1 MHKVRGLTRPNIEK
15 YTSQNHAA
23 KKPEKLVYKNS
34 SQQRVDHTITEK
46 KEKSTR
52 TVLAA
57 TKQAEQGLAH
67 TMSKP
72 DIVKVTEASSKAL
85 MAYAS
90 KPESLQNSAVHHD
103 LKDLDPSL
111 RSMVNSQIFENKN
124 NFMHTLVDPNNAL
137 FKQFRQEVLKEKP
150 DAELSMNAIKK
161 FSDFIHKSELEL
173 GKRFAIISSIDKKY
187 DNASVF
193 REKSPYSSQISAS
206 EYLQTAWEMTDAE
219 RSVFE
224 IFSNEYVTNHLSNF
238 ENGNVSNMT
247 FSSYSKFIK
256 NSATVGRPGELGGR
270 WVQPRDTI
278 EKAFDYQKGNPNLS
292 LVDVLTIK
300 LGWNQDWLKNTIL
313 LALIDQSTGVD
324 NLQMP
329 TRKHQGANEMFF
341 DSGHTHGTLELEA
354 IAPVIEKDK
363 LAIGIWGLPED
374 HALHP
379 SNAKPGNYLEVE
391 KFLSSDTN
399 VEQVKR
405 SMNAPLNELT
415 SRDF

>member
-1 MHKVRGLTRPNIEK
+1 MHKLRGLTRPSIEK
-15 YTSQNHAA
+15 YTAQNHAA
-23 KKPEKLVYKNS
+23 KKSEKLVYKNVS
-34 SQQRVDHTITEK
+34 PQRAERTITDK

-52 TVLAA
+52 TILAA
-57 TKQAEQGLAH
+57 TKQAEQSLVQ

-72 DIVKVTEASSKAL
+72 DILKVTAGSSKAL
-85 MAYAS
+85 TAYSS
-90 KPESLQNSAVHHD
+90 KDDSLQNLSVHHD
-103 LKDLDPSL
+103 LKDLHPSL
-111 RSMVNSQIFENKN
+111 RSMISDQIFENKN
-124 NFMHTLVDPNNAL
+124 NFMHMLVDPNNAL

-150 DAELSMNAIKK
+150 DAELTMNSIKK

-173 GKRFAIISSIDKKY
+173 GKRFAIISSIDKKF
-187 DNASVF
+187 DNASAF
-193 REKSPYSSQISAS
+193 REKSAYSSQISAS
-206 EYLQTAWEMTDAE
+206 EYLQTVWEMTDAE
-219 RSVFE
+219 RSLFE

-247 FSSYSKFIK
+247 FSSYSRFIK

-278 EKAFDYQKGNPNLS
+278 EKAFNYQKENPNLS

-313 LALIDQSTGVD
+313 LALIDQSTSVD

-354 IAPVIEKDK
+354 IAPVIEKNK

-391 KFLSSDTN
+391 KFLSSETN

-405 SMNAPLNELT
+405 SMNAPLNELS

>member
-1 MHKVRGLTRPNIEK
+1 
-15 YTSQNHAA
+15 
-23 KKPEKLVYKNS
+23 
-34 SQQRVDHTITEK
+34 
-46 KEKSTR
+46 
-52 TVLAA
+52 
-57 TKQAEQGLAH
+57 
-67 TMSKP
+67 
-72 DIVKVTEASSKAL
+72 
-85 MAYAS
+85 
-90 KPESLQNSAVHHD
+90 
-103 LKDLDPSL
+103 
-111 RSMVNSQIFENKN
+111 
-124 NFMHTLVDPNNAL
+124 MHTPVDPNNPL
-137 FKQFRQEVLKEKP
+137 LKKFRQEVLKEKP
-150 DAELSMNAIKK
+150 DAKLSMNAIKK

-173 GKRFAIISSIDKKY
+173 GKRFAIISSIEKKY
-187 DNASVF
+187 DNASIF
-193 REKSPYSSQISAS
+193 RQRSPYSSQISAS
-206 EYLQTAWEMTDAE
+206 EYLQTAWEMTDGE

-313 LALIDQSTGVD
+313 LALIDKSTGVD

-341 DSGHTHGTLELEA
+341 DSGHTHGTLELGA

-374 HALHP
+374 HTLHP